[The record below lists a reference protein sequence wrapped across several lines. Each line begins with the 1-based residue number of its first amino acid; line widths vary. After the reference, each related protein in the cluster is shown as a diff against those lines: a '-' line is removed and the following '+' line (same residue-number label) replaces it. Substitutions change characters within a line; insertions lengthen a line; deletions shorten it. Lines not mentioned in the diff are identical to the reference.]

1 MKPSRLM
8 SLSLSLLFALIAA
21 MPAGVWA
28 DVLLGTNG
36 ERLIGRVIE
45 ENAGSVVFDS
55 ELGGRLNIRRERVR
69 ELQRTTVTTDWL
81 PRPPPPDDRF
91 DWVELKSGEWLKGR
105 IKSMQDEKL
114 EFDSEELDIR
124 VFDWKDIRTVRSPR
138 LHSVRFETKANA
150 DGSLVITTNR
160 VEVISNNITNTYSR
174 EELLAITPTGARE
187 SSKWTA
193 KVIAGMNFR
202 SGNTKEVEYNAH
214 ATIERR
220 TPSTRF
226 TLDYLGNFGSINDV
240 ETENNQRTQAR
251 FDYFLSRRLFVRLPD
266 VEYYRDPLQN
276 LDHRLTLG
284 GGVGYDLVHNRRVEW
299 NVSVGPAWQ
308 RNQFDSVP
316 PGESS
321 TRDSLAAVFG
331 TRFDVELTKRIDLI
345 LEYRAQLA
353 GRESGDN
360 MHHAVASLEFE
371 IHKRLNLDIS
381 FSWDRIGNP
390 KTEANGTT
398 PSADDFRVSTGLGVD
413 F

>member
-1 MKPSRLM
+1 MVLNADEAVAPM

-193 KVIAGMNFR
+193 KVIAGMNQGSR
-202 SGNTKEVEYNAH
+202 VQRARHDRTPHSIDAAH
-214 ATIERR
+214 ARLPR
-220 TPSTRF
+220 QF
-226 TLDYLGNFGSINDV
+226 WQH
-240 ETENNQRTQAR
+240 QRCRNREQPANAGPI
-251 FDYFLSRRLFVRLPD
+251 RLF
-266 VEYYRDPLQN
+266 
-276 LDHRLTLG
+276 
-284 GGVGYDLVHNRRVEW
+284 
-299 NVSVGPAWQ
+299 
-308 RNQFDSVP
+308 SVP
-316 PGESS
+316 PSLRAPARRRVLSRPAAESRS
-321 TRDSLAAVFG
+321 PSH
-331 TRFDVELTKRIDLI
+331 
-345 LEYRAQLA
+345 A
-353 GRESGDN
+353 GR
-360 MHHAVASLEFE
+360 
-371 IHKRLNLDIS
+371 R
-381 FSWDRIGNP
+381 R
-390 KTEANGTT
+390 
-398 PSADDFRVSTGLGVD
+398 GL
-413 F
+413 